1 MDKWINNIDAWKDYG
16 LILLIIC
23 LFTGILAPMAL
34 IKWGL
39 IAWVAA
45 NLWKRWKAQT
55 MRDIT
60 KNRFKRLL
68 YVLIVIG
75 AFWLG
80 HYYGEQTLNVIDE
93 VPVPKIT
100 IEMPEAKD
108 ELDILEEELA
118 APEATEEIRG

>member
-1 MDKWINNIDAWKDYG
+1 MEKWINNIDAWKDYG

-60 KNRFKRLL
+60 KNRLKRLL

-75 AFWLG
+75 ALWLG

-100 IEMPEAKD
+100 IEMPDAKD

-118 APEATEEIRG
+118 APEATEEVRG

>member
-1 MDKWINNIDAWKDYG
+1 MDKWLKNIDAWKDYG

-34 IKWGL
+34 VKWGL
-39 IAWVAA
+39 IAWVGA
-45 NLWKRWKAQT
+45 NLWKRWKAQN

-68 YVLIVIG
+68 YVLIIIG

-80 HYYGEQTLNVIDE
+80 HYYGEQTLEVIDE

-100 IEMPEAKD
+100 IEMPSED
-108 ELDILEEELA
+108 GDIEIET
-118 APEATEEIRG
+118 PIATEEVRG

>member
-34 IKWGL
+34 VKWGL

-45 NLWKRWKAQT
+45 NLWNRWKAQT

-80 HYYGEQTLNVIDE
+80 HYYGEQTLEVIDE
-93 VPVPKIT
+93 VPVPKII
-100 IEMPEAKD
+100 IEMPSENGDIEIETPTATD
-108 ELDILEEELA
+108 EV
-118 APEATEEIRG
+118 RG

>member
-23 LFTGILAPMAL
+23 LFTGILAPLAL
-34 IKWGL
+34 VKWGL
-39 IAWVAA
+39 IAWVGA
-45 NLWKRWKAQT
+45 NLWKRWKAQN

-80 HYYGEQTLNVIDE
+80 HYYGEQTLQVIDE

-100 IEMPEAKD
+100 IEMPSED
-108 ELDILEEELA
+108 GDIEIET
-118 APEATEEIRG
+118 PIATEEVRG

>member
-34 IKWGL
+34 VKWGL

-60 KNRFKRLL
+60 KNRLKRLL

-80 HYYGEQTLNVIDE
+80 HYYGEQTLQVIDE

-100 IEMPEAKD
+100 IEMPSGD
-108 ELDILEEELA
+108 GDIEVPTASEEV
-118 APEATEEIRG
+118 RG

>member
-1 MDKWINNIDAWKDYG
+1 
-16 LILLIIC
+16 
-23 LFTGILAPMAL
+23 
-34 IKWGL
+34 
-39 IAWVAA
+39 
-45 NLWKRWKAQT
+45 

-80 HYYGEQTLNVIDE
+80 HYYGEQTLQVIDE

-100 IEMPEAKD
+100 IEMPSVDDGEI
-108 ELDILEEELA
+108 EVPTTSEEV
-118 APEATEEIRG
+118 RG

>member
-80 HYYGEQTLNVIDE
+80 HYYGEQTLKVIDE

-100 IEMPEAKD
+100 IEMPYAKD

-118 APEATEEIRG
+118 APEATEEVRG

>member
-34 IKWGL
+34 VKWGL

-60 KNRFKRLL
+60 KNRLKRLL

-80 HYYGEQTLNVIDE
+80 HYYGEQTLKVIDE

-118 APEATEEIRG
+118 APEATEEVQG

>member
-34 IKWGL
+34 VKWGL

-60 KNRFKRLL
+60 KNRLKRLL

-80 HYYGEQTLNVIDE
+80 HYYGEQTLEVIDE

-100 IEMPEAKD
+100 IEMPSAKD

>member
-1 MDKWINNIDAWKDYG
+1 MDKWLKNIDARKDYG

-34 IKWGL
+34 VKWGL
-39 IAWVAA
+39 IAWVGA
-45 NLWKRWKAQT
+45 NLWKRWKAQN

-80 HYYGEQTLNVIDE
+80 HYYGEQTLQVIDE

-100 IEMPEAKD
+100 IEMPTGD
-108 ELDILEEELA
+108 VGDIEVPTASEEV
-118 APEATEEIRG
+118 RG

>member
-34 IKWGL
+34 VKWGL

-60 KNRFKRLL
+60 KNRLKRLL

-80 HYYGEQTLNVIDE
+80 HYYGEQTLKVIDE

-100 IEMPEAKD
+100 IEMPSEND
-108 ELDILEEELA
+108 DIEIET
-118 APEATEEIRG
+118 PIATEEVRG